1 MDLANYYKT
10 KLNIYLLL
18 FILDKCKEVTEEQSE
33 NISLI
38 LTTLLLLKSDK
49 SKEVKEEQPKNIS
62 LILFNNFLIS
72 IF

>member
-18 FILDKCKEVTEEQSE
+18 FILDKCKEVTEEKSE

-38 LTTLLLLKSDK
+38 LTTLLKSDK
-49 SKEVKEEQPKNIS
+49 SKEVKEEQPENIS

>member
-38 LTTLLLLKSDK
+38 LLTLLKLDK
-49 SKEVKEEQPKNIS
+49 SKEVKEEQPENIS
-62 LILFNNFLIS
+62 LILFNKFLIS

>member
-38 LTTLLLLKSDK
+38 LTTLLKSDK
-49 SKEVKEEQPKNIS
+49 SKEVKEEQPENIS
-62 LILFNNFLIS
+62 LILFNSFLIS

>member
-38 LTTLLLLKSDK
+38 L
-49 SKEVKEEQPKNIS
+49 
-62 LILFNNFLIS
+62 FNNFLIS